1 MSFGNIFKI
10 IALLVLIYTVVRF
23 LDTRKYIYKLPRMTR
38 EKYIGLD
45 KLGIRIFSISLAL
58 FAVAVLV
65 PNELVSIIL
74 SSVIIYML
82 ATLISELNILKEY
95 VYLKRK
101 MK

>member
-1 MSFGNIFKI
+1 MSFGNTFKI
-10 IALLVLIYTVVRF
+10 IALLTFIYSIVRF
-23 LDTRKYIYKLPRMTR
+23 FDTRKYIYKLPRMTR

-45 KLGIRIFSISLAL
+45 RLGIRMLSISLVL

-74 SSVIIYML
+74 SSIIMYML
-82 ATLISELNILKEY
+82 AILISELNILKEY

>member
-45 KLGIRIFSISLAL
+45 KLGIRILSISLGL

-65 PNELVSIIL
+65 SNELVSIL
-74 SSVIIYML
+74 SSILMYML
-82 ATLISELNILKEY
+82 AILISELNILKEY